1 MPLTPLQHDPRYGE
15 MDQVLRAYAGQRA
28 DDTEEKPSVA
38 LTAYL
43 RHTWHSRPWAVG
55 IAESQLR
62 EYARNPPGPLLLRLG
77 EVYPLPDPGLDGAE
91 IQAWLLTVA
100 GHLRRCLAEGDMPPS
115 GAPQTRWEWQARFP
129 ELGQLLGGW
138 FSQDHGVEFQ
148 DHEEA
153 LRDYL
158 EVTDPSLAARLCG
171 EAYELLALRL
181 DESDYAYGLS
191 LLGLEVDP
199 PVPYTHGAWLGIIAE
214 EVLRGRWSRLS

>member
-100 GHLRRCLAEGDMPPS
+100 GHLRRCLAEGDMPPP

-214 EVLRGRWSRLS
+214 EVLRGR